1 MEYACTARPAYTEGV
16 FGAIISAVRFLWR
29 ATAGSRWR
37 PWRSE
42 YLRWRMETYTGKPA
56 SSLRLADFLSL
67 AVAERGQ
74 LGRFFFWLGAMD
86 RLARANTKT

>member
-1 MEYACTARPAYTEGV
+1 MIG
-16 FGAIISAVRFLWR
+16 SAVRFFWT

-42 YLRWRMETYTGKPA
+42 YLRWRMETYTGKA
-56 SSLRLADFLSL
+56 AGTLRAGDFWQL

-74 LGRFFFWLGAMD
+74 VMRFLGWLGAMD
-86 RLARANTKT
+86 RLARGKKD